1 MGIIERA
8 ALEMDEKTNRPR
20 KLRITLLDMI
30 IEAIKERKNVLTLHR
45 DYFRLRKPI
54 QRRIYELARKHCGNQ
69 EEWCP
74 YVKTLHVKSG
84 SKAELREFRRAF
96 KNLVEEKSLPDYDI
110 ALDEEN
116 DQVIFTNKK
125 NALTGQEKE
134 GDGFPALEPETY
146 NDARIVASGYDV
158 YYLEEEWRDWWV
170 DSGKPPLSNP
180 DKAFI
185 GFCKAGYEKNPNP

>member
-1 MGIIERA
+1 M
-8 ALEMDEKTNRPR
+8 P
-20 KLRITLLDMI
+20 LRENATR
-30 IEAIKERKNVLTLHR
+30 KERLQGRVE
-45 DYFRLRKPI
+45 
-54 QRRIYELARKHCGNQ
+54 RIPKSLQ
-69 EEWCP
+69 E
-74 YVKTLHVKSG
+74 SG
-84 SKAELREFRRAF
+84 GR
-96 KNLVEEKSLPDYDI
+96 KSLPDYDI